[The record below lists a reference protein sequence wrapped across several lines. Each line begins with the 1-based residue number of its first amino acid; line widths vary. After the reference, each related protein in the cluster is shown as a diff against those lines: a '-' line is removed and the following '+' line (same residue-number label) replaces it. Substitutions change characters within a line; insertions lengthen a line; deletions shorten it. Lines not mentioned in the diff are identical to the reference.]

1 MSVCIFFTGLRIV
14 ENVGSHLY
22 TKTWHKSDG
31 GAPEKQRKRLCK
43 MKARSNQ
50 LAEFIE
56 DRDVSQYFSQQ
67 GTTCAEPDG
76 YFRTY

>member
-1 MSVCIFFTGLRIV
+1 MSEASFTPKHDINQMGGLR
-14 ENVGSHLY
+14 
-22 TKTWHKSDG
+22 KSN
-31 GAPEKQRKRLCK
+31 EKDYARWK
-43 MKARSNQ
+43 RSNQ

-56 DRDVSQYFSQQ
+56 DRDVSQYFLQQ

>member
-1 MSVCIFFTGLRIV
+1 
-14 ENVGSHLY
+14 
-22 TKTWHKSDG
+22 
-31 GAPEKQRKRLCK
+31 

>member
-1 MSVCIFFTGLRIV
+1 MSEATFTPKHDI
-14 ENVGSHLY
+14 NQM
-22 TKTWHKSDG
+22 G

>member
-1 MSVCIFFTGLRIV
+1 MSEATFTPKHDINQMG
-14 ENVGSHLY
+14 GSG
-22 TKTWHKSDG
+22 K
-31 GAPEKQRKRLCK
+31 AMKRLCK

-56 DRDVSQYFSQQ
+56 DRDVSQYFLQQ